1 MASRPSSASGPDHAL
16 AAAESQARR
25 EPVASSVKVI
35 HGWRALGEAPPLIM
49 AEAAPPT
56 FRWSFGVASTTEI
69 AVVADVS
76 GPSGN
81 GTDMHDFLDRSA
93 FRSQRRVSG
102 LRGQPRRFAMAGAPN
117 RHPDRVFH
125 RSDSRL
131 RPASYGPAGARVSKV
146 SPREAAPVD
155 VLHPL
160 RLLKLKLRSFAE
172 LPQAGI
178 KSKSI
183 FGAGQ
188 RALSGAIR
196 LAIIATLNFIGV
208 SIECQ

>member
-25 EPVASSVKVI
+25 EPVVSSVKVI

-56 FRWSFGVASTTEI
+56 FRWSFGVARTTEI
-69 AVVADVS
+69 AVVAD
-76 GPSGN
+76 
-81 GTDMHDFLDRSA
+81 
-93 FRSQRRVSG
+93 VSG

-131 RPASYGPAGARVSKV
+131 RPASCGPAGARVSKV

-155 VLHPL
+155 ALHPL

-178 KSKSI
+178 KSKLIWRRPTRFVRRNPPGNHRHVEFYRS
-183 FGAGQ
+183 
-188 RALSGAIR
+188 LY
-196 LAIIATLNFIGV
+196 
-208 SIECQ
+208 